1 VRDILITLIVVGSIP
16 FILKRPWFGIMMW
29 VWLSVMNP
37 HRLTFGFAYDFPFAM
52 VVAIATLLSMP
63 FSTEPKRFPWS
74 STTVTLL
81 LFIFWMNVSTLFALQ
96 PVQAYTEWSRVM
108 RTMLMLVV
116 MLMLLYKRE
125 HIQWLVW
132 VLVGSLAFYGVKG
145 GIFTVLG
152 GAENRV
158 WGPPN
163 SYIEDNNALAVAL
176 IMIVPLMWYVRLQ
189 ATKRWVRWGL
199 AAAMALTAAAAL
211 GSYSRGA
218 LLAIIMMLGFLWWKS
233 TRRVSL
239 AILLLV
245 AGPVLIGMMPDKWFV
260 RMDSIGEYQQDS
272 SAMGR
277 LNAWQMALNLAR
289 DRPLVGGGFQIYD
302 PPIFQRYAPDPE
314 DIHSAHSI
322 YFAALGEHGFVG
334 LALMLVLGLFT
345 WFDAGWIVRHT
356 KKRPDMVWA
365 SNLAL
370 MCQVSLVC
378 YAVGGAFLSIL
389 YFDLPYYLIAIL
401 VLLKRL
407 VKETLAQEEDAKK
420 PASVLVSQVASLRPR
435 ATSNA
440 TPTQPP

>member
-1 VRDILITLIVVGSIP
+1 MRDIFITLIVVGSIP
-16 FILKRPWFGIMMW
+16 FVFKRPWFGIMMW

-52 VVAIATLLSMP
+52 IVAIATLLGMP

-74 STTVTLL
+74 ATTVTLV
-81 LFIFWMNVSTLFALQ
+81 LFIFWMNVSTVFALQ
-96 PVQAYTEWSRVM
+96 PEQAYVEWNRVM

-116 MLMLLYKRE
+116 LLVVLHKRE

-176 IMIVPLMWYVRLQ
+176 IMTVPFMWYLRLQ
-189 ATKRWVRWGL
+189 ATKRWLRWGL
-199 AAAMALTAAAAL
+199 AAAMVLTAAAVL

-218 LLAIIMMLGFLWWKS
+218 LFAIVMMMGFLWWKS
-233 TRRVSL
+233 TRRASL

-245 AGPVLIGMMPDKWFV
+245 AGPVLIGMMPDKWFI
-260 RMDSIGEYQQDS
+260 RMDTISDYRADS
-272 SAMGR
+272 SALGR
-277 LNAWQMALNLAR
+277 LNSWQMAFNLAK

-302 PPIFQRYAPDPE
+302 PLIFQRYAPDPE
-314 DIHSAHSI
+314 DVHSAHSI

-334 LALMLVLGLFT
+334 LGLMLMLGLFT

-356 KKRPDMVWA
+356 RKRPDLAWA

-407 VKETLAQEEDAKK
+407 VKETLAQEAQK
-420 PASVLVSQVASLRPR
+420 PVTVLGSQVASLRPG

-440 TPTQPP
+440 APTQSP